1 MHALGWTRQQAIDY
15 VRAHTTETQA
25 GAEAEIDRYI
35 AVPGQATAYMIGNLE
50 IRRLRD
56 EAKQKLGDKFNIR
69 DFHDAVLEDGSLPL
83 WVLREK
89 VERWVADTLKQ
100 K

>member
-15 VRAHTTETQA
+15 VLAHTTETA
-25 GAEAEIDRYI
+25 DRAAAEVDRYI

-50 IRRLRD
+50 IRRLRED
-56 EAKQKLGDKFNIR
+56 AKQKLGSRFDIR
-69 DFHDAVLEDGSLPL
+69 EFHDVVLEDGTMPL

-89 VERWVADTLKQ
+89 VDRWVAEVLTRK
-100 K
+100 

>member
-15 VRAHTTETQA
+15 VLAHTTETKA
-25 GAEAEIDRYI
+25 SAEAEVDRYI

-56 EAKQKLGDKFNIR
+56 EAKQKLGVALR
-69 DFHDAVLEDGSLPL
+69 HSRLPRRGPRGRQYAAL
-83 WVLREK
+83 GAAREG
-89 VERWVADTLKQ
+89 RTLDC
-100 K
+100 